1 MANNFVSFSR
11 FTTMPPNIADFGSTV
26 EELKLQA
33 GRPDA
38 NPALSPMAAS
48 EVTAKRLALS
58 STGSDKMR
66 LTLPTGVQINPYE
79 GPKPASVLMRSALT
93 KLKGGT
99 FTALRDAVQRARKD
113 DGDGDGQQQRQRD
126 QELPNDPKLL
136 ELMEDSLN
144 RVISMNALAERT
156 LNWMNLVEAMA
167 LSSSRG

>member
-38 NPALSPMAAS
+38 NPVLSPMAAS
-48 EVTAKRLALS
+48 EVTQRRLSLS
-58 STGSDKMR
+58 ATGSDKMR
-66 LTLPTGVQINPYE
+66 LSVPTNATVNPFE

-113 DGDGDGQQQRQRD
+113 EGEGDGQQQQRD
-126 QELPNDPKLL
+126 RELPNDPKLL

>member
-33 GRPDA
+33 GKPDA

-48 EVTAKRLALS
+48 EVSAKRLALS

-66 LTLPTGVQINPYE
+66 LALPTNANVNPYE

-113 DGDGDGQQQRQRD
+113 DGDQGQQQQQRD
-126 QELPNDPKLL
+126 QDLPNDPKLL